1 MMKKSDN
8 IIDLG
13 QWRVPT
19 SWNDISLGVY
29 QEIERFY
36 DDKDR
41 EFDMRDILH
50 ILCGKSIDEINALP
64 FEFLEDIMNHLTF
77 LQSRPLEKEASNSI
91 EINGETY
98 TIHTE
103 NKLRVGEFIAVD
115 TCMKNDKHKYSGILA
130 ILCRKEGE
138 LYDSRFENEVLDER
152 IEMWEKVPVVDVL
165 GLISFFLSVYITSIA
180 PTLLSLRAR
189 EIIDLTRKDIETSHK
204 SGVMSRRS
212 MKSAMKE
219 LKKLEKSINTI

>member
-1 MMKKSDN
+1 MKKSDN

>member
-1 MMKKSDN
+1 MKKSDN

-77 LQSRPLEKEASNSI
+77 LQSRPPEKEASNSI
-91 EINGETY
+91 ELSGETY